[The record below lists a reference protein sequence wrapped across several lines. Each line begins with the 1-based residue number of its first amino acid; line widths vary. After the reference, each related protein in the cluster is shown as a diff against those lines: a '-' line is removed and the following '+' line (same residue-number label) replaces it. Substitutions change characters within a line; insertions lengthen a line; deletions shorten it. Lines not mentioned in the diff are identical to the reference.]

1 KDVGIEL
8 GQVLIP
14 AFMDAI
20 DAAEPF
26 IRKIEEGA
34 KAFSDMSREEQ
45 ETILK
50 MIGLVAAVGLA
61 SIALGGLTSGIGG
74 VLKAGGKL
82 SELLGKSGSGK
93 GGGAGLLGS
102 IGLMGSK
109 AGPVGLAVVGLGGLA
124 YWLYSSAEN
133 AEKLHDVNYD
143 LIDSINEEITS

>member
-1 KDVGIEL
+1 NTALSDEAAQRYETTESQLKILWNRIKDVGIEL

-50 MIGLVAAVGLA
+50 MIGLVAAVGPA
-61 SIALGGLTSGIGG
+61 SVALGGLTSGIGG

-109 AGPVGLAVVGLGGLA
+109 AGPVGLAVV
-124 YWLYSSAEN
+124 
-133 AEKLHDVNYD
+133 
-143 LIDSINEEITS
+143 